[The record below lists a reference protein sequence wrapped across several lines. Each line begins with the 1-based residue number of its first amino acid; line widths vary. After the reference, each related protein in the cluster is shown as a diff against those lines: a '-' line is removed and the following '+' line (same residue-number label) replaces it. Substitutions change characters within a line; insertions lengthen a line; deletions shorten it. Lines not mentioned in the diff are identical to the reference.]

1 MPKKRQNRIGTVIS
15 ASGITSLAP
24 RVYLRNRDNASGSY
38 PTIARTG
45 DTRSGVY
52 SSSFDDTS
60 SVFIGA
66 SDNLILGSQILSS
79 SQYISDFAASPSTNP
94 SLVGP
99 GTASF
104 GVSDQRIAY
113 RNPGQDLAP
122 FSEHNLFA
130 CDPGNFIDPFYLTG
144 SRVEDVGPGFSLPL
158 KEKTKIVI
166 DLSTSETSTLSV
178 DGGASAGTFHH
189 HMGYYNKDSKKF
201 DPIGSG
207 TFPQVDTAQE
217 SLDLLN
223 IGFGVSTDLDGVTAA
238 DTVMRHKNSGAPISN
253 FGFPIHP
260 KYHATS
266 SQLTSMGDYI
276 ASPFVVE
283 KAVLTFSGTFQNTE
297 SDGSAMATFF
307 ILNQRTPF
315 KIDQTY
321 TSYEGDAGY
330 PLFGSITSSIP
341 SSVPIDE
348 AGNLLYVDS
357 GRDLV
362 TYMQVV
368 AFDSALASDLKES
381 VLREL
386 NVEDITTSGLLP
398 PGEYVMSGTVK
409 SPSVQNSQAVIKL
422 TNAGSMVLTS
432 FENGGR
438 NALGLPTGRD
448 LASSVYGEN
457 VSGSYQVE
465 NSKTSYIADLSS
477 PKFSSVN
484 NPYILS
490 PDDNLVFGW
499 QVSLPYSAG
508 SSTSFESAPFD
519 GKLTLYGSLVRDQ
532 KEFHQGSN
540 QLLTSDSVH
549 EDIRD
554 NTTLTNTSDCL
565 DQFLSEY
572 TSQYSG
578 SYIDNVFDEDLGIG
592 LSRIGTK
599 PNSIIAG
606 HAGITGSLLR
616 GVSLLD
622 NSERFYDS
630 VVPDIFSIFAS
641 DGATIPIDTGG
652 TNKAILAFGETP
664 FAAADSN
671 SKNDKW
677 FRSFPFE
684 SRYANVPRMLD
695 SPTKTSPTS
704 TDSAGSTP
712 GHAGQLVAVVFTDF
726 PTSVGGGNGYWCD
739 SNLSVGNESAKQRAK
754 IIYGIGQGI
763 SGSVLPTRTDHS
775 TYAAPNSELV
785 APPVYRGFKYGLLNA
800 VPQFTKAIF
809 RYDRYG
815 QFRDMLE
822 QRLFAKFAMS
832 GDESREVVSIL
843 FSRVFNTGDGNL
855 VRRQFTPED
864 ASGHLNIDPHSRV
877 TKPFFDVSPEN
888 ITKNTDVD
896 SLQVANI
903 NSLAGGSDID
913 PKNLGLNDFT
923 SFVKG

>member
-15 ASGITSLAP
+15 SSGITSLAP

-122 FSEHNLFA
+122 FSEHHLFA

-158 KEKTKIVI
+158 KEKTKIEI
-166 DLSTSETSTLSV
+166 DLSPSEEISFGPDGSDISPMVYYDWGDHRWEKVGRSVNILDSSQLYVDRGMFGFSPGLSN
-178 DGGASAGTFHH
+178 GT
-189 HMGYYNKDSKKF
+189 
-201 DPIGSG
+201 
-207 TFPQVDTAQE
+207 
-217 SLDLLN
+217 
-223 IGFGVSTDLDGVTAA
+223 GVTGFLKITASPC
-238 DTVMRHKNSGAPISN
+238 NN
-253 FGFPIHP
+253 FGFPSHP
-260 KYHATS
+260 KFHATS
-266 SQLTSMGDYI
+266 SQLFSLANKI
-276 ASPFVVE
+276 QQPFLVE
-283 KAVLTFSGTFQNTE
+283 KMVYEFSGSYDTNAGE
-297 SDGSAMATFF
+297 DAAVNTFF
-307 ILNQRTPF
+307 ILNQRNPF
-315 KIDQTY
+315 RESISIVTEEITGG
-321 TSYEGDAGY
+321 TSLSL
-330 PLFGSITSSIP
+330 PITIPTSSY
-341 SSVPIDE
+341 SLNGSTVTDFIDTT
-348 AGNLLYVDS
+348 
-357 GRDLV
+357 RDLV
-362 TYMQVV
+362 TFSQV
-368 AFDSALASDLKES
+368 SSYLASAAPNIS
-381 VLREL
+381 
-386 NVEDITTSGLLP
+386 LL
-398 PGEYVMSGTVK
+398 S
-409 SPSVQNSQAVIKL
+409 
-422 TNAGSMVLTS
+422 
-432 FENGGR
+432 
-438 NALGLPTGRD
+438 RD
-448 LASSVYGEN
+448 LNIESSTAQPSFPGA
-457 VSGSYQVE
+457 
-465 NSKTSYIADLSS
+465 K
-477 PKFSSVN
+477 
-484 NPYILS
+484 YILS
-490 PDDNLVFGW
+490 SSIRTPKLGKFNAWKDGSGNLYQTENLLGGRAMVGKSSGRGLVKEFTAQTISGSVEEDGNSIKVPVDVSEESPYLLFPDDNLVFGW
-499 QVSLPYSAG
+499 QVAYARGIASDT
-508 SSTSFESAPFD
+508 STLTLSPGH
-519 GKLTLYGSLVRDQ
+519 GKLVLYGSLVRDQ
-532 KEFHQGSN
+532 KEFHQGTN

-565 DQFLSEY
+565 DQLLSEY

-606 HAGITGSLLR
+606 QAGTTGSLLR

-622 NSERFYDS
+622 SSERFYDS
-630 VVPDIFSIFAS
+630 VVPDIFSIFTT

-652 TNKAILAFGETP
+652 SNKAILAFGETP

-695 SPTKTSPTS
+695 SPTKTSPTA
-704 TDSAGSTP
+704 TDSAGSIP

-775 TYAAPNSELV
+775 TYSPPNSELV

-864 ASGHLNIDPHSRV
+864 ASGHINIDPHSRV